1 MQVEI
6 VKSNH
11 GKKKFRR
18 PERSI
23 PEELKSSL
31 LEQTT
36 PRKLWVPQD
45 GIQAKMT
52 KLNDNDEFQRNA
64 PPPTRPLFDHRRDP
78 IILVPKASIG
88 HENQKSTLN
97 NASFKNETVNQ
108 TRRASAHFG
117 SGTNGKKLYNPY
129 SDEEGDSKKQTQRD
143 IPKHSRTHTRT
154 KSAHDVLNSNEI
166 VINKEERDAKV
177 SKNLVK
183 EIALMEK
190 QLLDLSSQINNNAI
204 DEVPKISSRQYLVS
218 EEYWEERMT
227 FHLRLAQKYIEI
239 MQVDKN
245 VAMKQDFE
253 SKCWKYAFYTL
264 IEEFRN
270 TLSLERASTGHRSY
284 TNSIVLKQF
293 GKFLNEAETFY
304 IELLK
309 KNIQKTKSSEIP
321 PENSQLP
328 KWFRCIGCLGDLAR
342 YRWTYSLNDHEDKKN
357 EWAINASNWYKLGIT
372 LNPSNGKFYHHLAI
386 LASNDEM
393 QKLYY
398 LCRSLLVKSPF
409 IIARESAIPFFEANR
424 QLFIQ
429 NANDAKQKTRRGYLH
444 KRESSLTCNTPKAT
458 KLISNQDIQ
467 SLFVRLHGMLFTKIG
482 LENFNET
489 LRTFMH
495 KTSNI
500 NYLQKIDKIENQYFL
515 ELCLQMAVIN
525 LSSIYCYGNNEGSS
539 LIKAIEASIN
549 DRENEVKILDSDIA
563 FINGANITFE
573 LMRQFMGNYV
583 CDEIN
588 SEEHDITEG
597 WLLYCE
603 VVLMWMAASCAFD
616 NFAAESQSSIWEKL
630 FGKAICPRFWETV
643 AKFLTKITRQVL
655 AHTKEK
661 IITSNGCIF
670 PPPLAEDWELRGIC
684 WLRQIHPNNYF
695 KEEIDLL
702 TSNFN
707 VENINDYIAPM
718 YSLKLDPDSKVRRK
732 ARIFELGI
740 LLTKKI
746 NGFEFDEKLDFFS
759 SLSELDEDV
768 KEVKTEPELLFE
780 NDLSEQ
786 RQSDWAEE
794 VEHVIQKELSDQEED
809 ENIKE
814 LKARRASLEMKTAA
828 LIDSRVT
835 PKKSHLNEKKTEITP
850 MKKKSPKPASKILP
864 GYTTLIV
871 DTNCLVGDLHAVKRI
886 IKSEKWNVV
895 VPMAVITE
903 LAGLTL
909 NPPPLGNSATE
920 ALNYLKLAMSSR
932 TREIKLK
939 VQTSKGNYISDI
951 GFNEEFDF
959 GDGEDKKKNLDDIIL
974 GICLWHAKDHPDTSN
989 QNNGTQNE
997 KVVLLTNDRNLRVKA
1012 RARDVNVVNV
1022 QDFKNLIG

>member
-6 VKSNH
+6 VKSSH

-23 PEELKSSL
+23 PEEIKSSL

-36 PRKLWVPQD
+36 PRKLWTPQD

-52 KLNDNDEFQRNA
+52 KLNDTDEFQRNA

-88 HENQKSTLN
+88 HESQKPTLN
-97 NASFKNETVNQ
+97 NASYKNETVNYTH
-108 TRRASAHFG
+108 TRRASTHFG
-117 SGTNGKKLYNPY
+117 SVTNGKKLYNPY
-129 SDEEGDSKKQTQRD
+129 SDEESDSKKQAQRD
-143 IPKHSRTHTRT
+143 IAKPSRTHART
-154 KSAHDVLNSNEI
+154 KSAHDAVSVALKNNEI
-166 VINKEERDAKV
+166 GKGAINKEERDAKV
-177 SKNLVK
+177 LKNLAK

-190 QLLDLSSQINNNAI
+190 QLFDLSSQINSNNAI
-204 DEVPKISSRQYLVS
+204 DDVPKIASRQYLVS
-218 EEYWEERMT
+218 EEYWEERMS
-227 FHLRLAQKYIEI
+227 FHLRLAQKYIEFTQI
-239 MQVDKN
+239 DKN

-270 TLSLERASTGHRSY
+270 ALSIERASTGHRSY

-293 GKFLNEAETFY
+293 GKFLNESETFY

-309 KNIQKTKSSEIP
+309 NSIQKTKSNEIP

-328 KWFRCIGCLGDLAR
+328 KWFRCISCLGDLAR
-342 YRWTYSLNDHEDKKN
+342 YRWTYSLNDHEDKKH
-357 EWAINASNWYKLGIT
+357 EWAMNASNWYKLGIT

-398 LCRSLLVKSPF
+398 FCRSLLVKTPF

-424 QLFIQ
+424 QLFIP
-429 NANDAKQKTRRGYLH
+429 NVNDTKQKTRRGYLH
-444 KRESSLTCNTPKAT
+444 KRESNSTCSTSKAT

-489 LRTFMH
+489 LRIFVH

-500 NYLQKIDKIENQYFL
+500 NYLQKIDKVENQYFL
-515 ELCLQMAVIN
+515 ELCLQLAVIN

-549 DRENEVKILDSDIA
+549 DREDNVKILDSDIA
-563 FINGANITFE
+563 FTNGVNITFE
-573 LMRQFMGNYV
+573 LMRQFMGNYLS
-583 CDEIN
+583 DEVN
-588 SEEHDITEG
+588 SEGHDITEG

-603 VVLMWMAASCAFD
+603 VVLMWMVASCAFD
-616 NFAAESQSSIWEKL
+616 NFAAEFQSSIWEKL
-630 FGKAICPRFWETV
+630 SGKAICPRFWETI
-643 AKFLTKITRQVL
+643 ANFLTKITRQVS
-655 AHTKEK
+655 AFTKEE
-661 IITSNGCIF
+661 IISSNGSIF

-707 VENINDYIAPM
+707 AEKLNDYIAPT
-718 YSLKLDPDSKVRRK
+718 YSLKLDPDAKVRRR

-740 LLTKKI
+740 LLAKKI
-746 NGFEFDEKLDFFS
+746 NGLEFDEKLDSFS
-759 SLSELDEDV
+759 SLPELDEDV
-768 KEVKTEPELLFE
+768 KDTKIKSELLFE
-780 NDLSEQ
+780 NELSQ
-786 RQSDWAEE
+786 SKSDWAEE
-794 VEHVIQKELSDQEED
+794 VENVIQKELSDQEED

-814 LKARRASLEMKTAA
+814 LKARRANLEMKTAA

-835 PKKSHLNEKKTEITP
+835 PKKSHVNEKKTELIP
-850 MKKKSPKPASKILP
+850 IKKSPKSASKILP
-864 GYTTLIV
+864 GYTTFIV
-871 DTNCLVGDLHAVKRI
+871 DTNCLVGDLYSVKKI
-886 IKSEKWNVV
+886 IKSEKWNV
-895 VPMAVITE
+895 

-920 ALNYLKLAMSSR
+920 ALNYLKQAMSSG

-951 GFNEEFDF
+951 SFNEEFDF
-959 GDGEDKKKNLDDIIL
+959 GYGEDKKKNLDDIIL
-974 GICLWHAKDHPDTSN
+974 GICLWHAKNHPDTGN
-989 QNNGTQNE
+989 QNNGNQNE
-997 KVVLLTNDRNLRVKA
+997 RVVLLTNDRNLRVKA